1 MDLKAS
7 IDNLKSQAFIDYG
20 ITSFDNILWST
31 ATIFQC
37 VTQSGWSAIMYNLN
51 DTNKP
56 YIVVIFF
63 ILLEIVGAFLLLNVV
78 LAVLANALEKSEA
91 VQVQVET

>member
-1 MDLKAS
+1 
-7 IDNLKSQAFIDYG
+7 
-20 ITSFDNILWST
+20 
-31 ATIFQC
+31 
-37 VTQSGWSAIMYNLN
+37 MYNLN

-63 ILLEIVGAFLLLNVV
+63 ILLEIIGAFLLLNVV

-91 VQVQVET
+91 VQVQVETKKKLATVISVNRMQRRLKNLKLEFFNRKLSSVIV